1 MSDSPEDLSAKARRG
16 ELDEAGRKRLRLAL
30 ESSLEARLLH
40 RAGRE
45 FDAGDIVLPRDDEL
59 ADRIVRRVLAGP
71 TVVRHSRA
79 RVWMLAAAAA
89 CITAG
94 AAAAVG
100 PITRVLAESGGESDR
115 ETDPVKVVPPVQQ
128 VLPRSA
134 PKPSARSVE
143 STAMA
148 PSASENNE
156 MLAPSS
162 EPPPVASEPPG
173 SRPRVAKPTANEAR
187 DLFARANLAR
197 REQRL
202 DEAIAL
208 YEQVARRF
216 PRFPEARAAEIALG
230 TLHLQSAD
238 ASASLRHYR
247 RYLNANPRGEL
258 SPEALWGEAQSLA
271 ALGRMNE
278 ARQSWRLLIERF
290 PESVYAKSAR
300 SKLERTR

>member
-1 MSDSPEDLSAKARRG
+1 MSDGTEDLSAKARRG
-16 ELDEAGRKRLRLAL
+16 KLDEAGRKRLRLAL
-30 ESSLEARLLH
+30 ECSLEARLLH

-45 FDAGDIVLPRDDEL
+45 FDAGDTVLPRDDQL
-59 ADRIVRRVLAGP
+59 ADRIVRRMLASRKVL
-71 TVVRHSRA
+71 RHSRA
-79 RVWMLAAAAA
+79 RVWMVLAAAA
-89 CITAG
+89 CISAG
-94 AAAAVG
+94 AAAAAG
-100 PITRVLAESGGESDR
+100 PITRVFAESGGESDR
-115 ETDPVKVVPPVQQ
+115 ETNQVKVVPPVQQ
-128 VLPRSA
+128 VFQRSA

-143 STAMA
+143 VTGAA
-148 PSASENNE
+148 PSASENGE
-156 MLAPSS
+156 MRAPSS
-162 EPPPVASEPPG
+162 EPPGSKAPVAKAATED
-173 SRPRVAKPTANEAR
+173 AR

-202 DEAIAL
+202 EEAIAL
-208 YEQVARRF
+208 YERVARRF

-247 RYLNANPRGEL
+247 RYLAANPRGEL

-271 ALGRMNE
+271 ALGRTNE